1 MPLFAPLWLTR
12 PGPMTRLPAR
22 LLTGL
27 HGAGL
32 RTFHSTHLRSSDKNL
47 KLRDE
52 DIRAPLVRLVDPAS
66 GQLQGPFQPRD
77 ILSKID
83 RKAYALLQ
91 VTEAPAEARGRAE
104 WHLNELPICRLISK
118 RQAYQKEREKKKAS
132 PSAAPPKVLQLSWN
146 VTENDL
152 THKIARAR
160 KDLER
165 GARLR
170 TVIVSKKGTP
180 RVLPGSQ
187 EDERRTELVE
197 TLLRDLCAP
206 HADSD
211 AALARVAQAPVW
223 KNGRSLVEWTLE
235 GVVAAS

>member
-1 MPLFAPLWLTR
+1 MPLFDPLWLTR
-12 PGPMTRLPAR
+12 PGLTTRLPAR

-27 HGAGL
+27 RGAGL
-32 RTFHSTHLRSSDKNL
+32 RTFHATRRASDKNL
-47 KLRDE
+47 KLRDD

-77 ILSKID
+77 ILAKID

-91 VTEAPAEARGRAE
+91 VTETPAEAHSRAE
-104 WHLNELPICRLISK
+104 WHMDELPICRLISK
-118 RQAYQKEREKKKAS
+118 RQAYQKEREKKKAP

-146 VTENDL
+146 VTANDL

-187 EDERRTELVE
+187 EDERRTALVD

-211 AALARVAQAPVW
+211 VAIARVAQGPTW

-235 GVVAAS
+235 GVSP

>member
-1 MPLFAPLWLTR
+1 MRLFALPSLTR
-12 PGPMTRLPAR
+12 RGPTTRLPAR

-27 HGAGL
+27 RGAGL
-32 RTFHSTHLRSSDKNL
+32 RTFHSTLLRASDKNL

-66 GQLQGPFQPRD
+66 GQLQGPFQPSD
-77 ILSKID
+77 ILAKID

-91 VTEAPAEARGRAE
+91 VTEAPAEARDRAE
-104 WHLNELPICRLISK
+104 WHISELPICRLISK
-118 RQAYQKEREKKKAS
+118 RQAYQKEREKKKA
-132 PSAAPPKVLQLSWN
+132 PPRAAPPKVLQLSWN

-152 THKIARAR
+152 THKVARAR

-187 EDERRTELVE
+187 EDERRIGLVD

-211 AALARVAQAPVW
+211 ADIARVVQGPTW
-223 KNGRSLVEWTLE
+223 KNGRSLVEWTLDA
-235 GVVAAS
+235 VAP